1 MAKTTVQGLDNDF
14 RRIGAN
20 VAHIHD
26 ARGE

>member
-1 MAKTTVQGLDNDF
+1 MAKTTVQGLDNNL

-20 VAHIHD
+20 FAHIHD